1 MIFTLIFEDWH
12 PYNFVSRH
20 NYLSLFR
27 IECENIH
34 PWDTRNSLQ
43 HFYGAFY
50 TWHRSQV
57 EDNVIPAPGEHLGDT
72 SASHNQ
78 PDVLES

>member
-1 MIFTLIFEDWH
+1 MINGFDIYVRYLMNDPLT
-12 PYNFVSRH
+12 PSR
-20 NYLSLFR
+20 
-27 IECENIH
+27 ICENIH
-34 PWDTRNSLQ
+34 PLDTRNSLQ